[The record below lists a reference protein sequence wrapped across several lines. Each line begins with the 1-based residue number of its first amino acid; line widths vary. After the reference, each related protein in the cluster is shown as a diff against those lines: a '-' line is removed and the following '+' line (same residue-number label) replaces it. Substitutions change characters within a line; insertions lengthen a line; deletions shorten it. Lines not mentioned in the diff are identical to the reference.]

1 MTPRSPTDRSPPS
14 PHPRPDF
21 YVTVVAGIEEVAA
34 SELSLFGADALSTR
48 PGKAFFSFKQDP
60 APLLDLRSA
69 MYLYAFIAEHTGC
82 PPDRSAQPWFEDV
95 ARGLDLRP
103 ALAHHAAL
111 HGHTESP
118 SFRITAARSGHH
130 EYTSPEI
137 GAWVGSGVRAQTSWP
152 VDLEGHDYDIEAEL
166 VGDRALFGLRLS
178 ARWKDRRR
186 KPVYHPASL
195 NPTVAYAMISLL
207 GSDPADVFLDPAC
220 GGGTL
225 LVERAALAPSRLILG
240 GDIWP
245 TALDYAT
252 QTLAAAGVRAA
263 CGRAVLARWDARNLP
278 LAPAS
283 IDRVA
288 SNLPFGHRVGHGPVV
303 RNFYRRLLPEL
314 ARVLRPGG
322 RAGLLTSRRRWL
334 GRSLF
339 DNPELRLDRRM
350 RIILG
355 GKEAYIF
362 LVSRVP

>member
-1 MTPRSPTDRSPPS
+1 MTAHSPADRSPPS
-14 PHPRPDF
+14 LHTRPDF

-34 SELSLFGADALSTR
+34 SELSLLGAGALSTR
-48 PGKAFFSFKQDP
+48 PGKAFFSFKQDSG
-60 APLLDLRSA
+60 PLLDLRSV

-82 PPDRSAQPWFEDV
+82 PPDRSAQLWFEDA
-95 ARGLDLRP
+95 ARTLDLSP

-111 HGHTESP
+111 HGPTENP

-130 EYTSPEI
+130 QYTSPEI
-137 GAWVGSGVRAQTSWP
+137 AAWVGSGVQAQTSWP
-152 VDLEGHDYDIEAEL
+152 VDLEGYDYDIEAEL

-178 ARWKDRRR
+178 ARWKDRRP

-195 NPTVAYAMISLL
+195 NPTVAYAMVSLL
-207 GSDPADVFLDPAC
+207 GLDPADVFLDPAC

-225 LVERAALAPSRLILG
+225 LLERAALAPSRLILG

-245 TALDYAT
+245 TSLDYAT
-252 QTLAAAGVRAA
+252 QTLAAAGVRAS
-263 CGRAVLARWDARNLP
+263 LARWDARHLP

-288 SNLPFGHRVGHGPVV
+288 SNLPFGHRISHGPIV

-322 RAGLLTSRRRWL
+322 RAALLTSRRRWL
-334 GRSLF
+334 GRALA
-339 DNPELRLDRRM
+339 DDPDLRPDRRM

-362 LVSRVP
+362 LLSRLP